1 MKGSRKSAD
10 AGRPQQM
17 SIREIGSYYGLVFFE
32 FPLREDHSM
41 AYGLFHWPQI
51 QGRGE
56 FVRLALE
63 EAGKPW
69 THEPQLTLADFLK
82 NRAQA

>member
-1 MKGSRKSAD
+1 MPCAFFASSTAD
-10 AGRPQQM
+10 AG
-17 SIREIGSYYGLVFFE
+17 EIYYGLVFFE

-41 AYGLFHWPQI
+41 AYRLFHGPQI